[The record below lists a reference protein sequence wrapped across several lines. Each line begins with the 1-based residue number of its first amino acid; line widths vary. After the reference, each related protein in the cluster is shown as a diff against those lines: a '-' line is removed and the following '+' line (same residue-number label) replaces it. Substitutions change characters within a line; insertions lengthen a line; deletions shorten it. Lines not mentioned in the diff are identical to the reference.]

1 MKLIEFKE
9 YNNLD
14 QHTLNK
20 KKVVASIIIVCIIIA
35 IIVFSLLYIYNKKF
49 RNWADIHILMK
60 TVSQG
65 NLSSIEL
72 EPNENVSIYAY
83 DKYVA
88 ILNVNKL
95 NIYNSSAKQV
105 ASLDINISNPIF
117 TSNGKYLVVA
127 EKDKQRI
134 YLISETKQLWDTEI
148 DGTISR
154 VSVNENGYVS
164 VVCTGTTYKSVIA
177 VYNQSGEQ
185 LFKTYIPNNTV
196 VDSAISSDN
205 RYLSFAEINT
215 SKSLIQSTVKTISIK
230 DASQSSENS
239 IIHTYEMP
247 TNSLIINIKY
257 QGSKNLI
264 CMCNNGINLLSEGNM
279 NNLMNFEEEGKKYT
293 FAGINLNNT
302 IYQIEEFSDEIN
314 NQQSNIKLIN
324 SGTKKTNDYSID
336 GIAKETCSSEDI
348 IAINLGTEVYFIDSK
363 GWLQKKYVAEEEI
376 RDIKISNR
384 IAAIIFKD
392 KIEILIL

>member
-14 QHTLNK
+14 QNTLNK
-20 KKVVASIIIVCIIIA
+20 KKVVVSIIIACIIIA
-35 IIVFSLLYIYNKKF
+35 IIVFSIFYIYNKKF

-60 TVSQG
+60 TVTQG
-65 NLSSIEL
+65 NLSSIEI

-83 DKYVA
+83 DKFVA

-95 NIYNSSAKQV
+95 EIYNSSAKHV
-105 ASLDINISNPIF
+105 TSLDVNISNPIF
-117 TSNGKYLVVA
+117 ASNGKYLVIA
-127 EKDKQRI
+127 ERDKQKM
-134 YLISETKQLWDTEI
+134 YLISETKQLWNTEI

-164 VVCTGTTYKSVIA
+164 VVCSGTTYKSVIA

-185 LFKTYIPNNTV
+185 LFKNYIPNNTV

-230 DASQSSENS
+230 DAKESSENS
-239 IIHTYEMP
+239 IVHTYEMP
-247 TNSLIINIKY
+247 TNSVIINIKY

-264 CMCNNGINLLSEGNM
+264 CMCNDSINLLSEGNI
-279 NNLMNFEEEGKKYT
+279 NNLMSFEEEGKTYS

-314 NQQSNIKLIN
+314 KQQSYIKLIN
-324 SGTKKTNDYSID
+324 SGTKKTNDYNIE

-348 IAINLGTEVYFIDSK
+348 IAINLGIEVYFIDSK
-363 GWLQKKYVAEEEI
+363 GWLQKKYIAEEEI
-376 RDIKISNR
+376 RDIKVSNR